1 MPLTVRVD
9 VKTERLLQRLA
20 RKRRL
25 TKSEVIRDAIGRLAR
40 QVEAQEATGR
50 PYEKIQDLIG
60 TGRGVSPHLSE
71 RTAQLFRRLL
81 SARRLSKPLGSD
93 SH

>member
-20 RKRRL
+20 RKRGR
-25 TKSEVIRDAIGRLAR
+25 TKSEVIRDAIGVLAR
-40 QVEAQEATGR
+40 QVEVQEATER

-60 TGRGVSPHLSE
+60 TVRGGPPHLSE
-71 RTAQLFRRLL
+71 RTGEVFRRLL
-81 SARRLSKPLGSD
+81 SARRRRT
-93 SH
+93 